1 MGLISSIEL
10 LLVLFVIGMLLVLGI
25 RIRLRFHTVLLLTI
39 IALLLLALIS
49 LGKITLSLFGGVMLL
64 GTIVLLFV
72 LFSVRRTTQ
81 PMPT

>member
-49 LGKITLSLFGGVMLL
+49 LGKITLSLLGLVMLL
-64 GTIVLLFV
+64 GTMVLLFV
-72 LFSVRRTTQ
+72 LFSIRRIT
-81 PMPT
+81 